1 MSHAVNPDSRTR
13 RNLLIALG
21 ALAALAVLVLAVV
34 VLPKVTD
41 DGDQEGVGGFH
52 ELRKDEFAAALVEA
66 REEAG
71 SWGYLQAQTRDGKP
85 TGVVEGRVAWDGEK
99 YELAIVPTNST
110 DGEGEFRHVDSTW
123 YYYSPSQNKKKPWLE
138 LDEESEIGKLLLE
151 GVEKDNDPRHQLA
164 VFEDPAGF
172 QVMGVE
178 NVGVAEAVHYRI
190 TVPVERVKEL
200 TSLPVVGNPGD
211 QQVYDVWV
219 NEKDQIVKMLI
230 PVTIAGIESE
240 VVTTYTGYGEEV
252 VIEAPPADQ
261 VGVAKIKLRNDSKGG
276 ARAGE

>member
-1 MSHAVNPDSRTR
+1 MSHVVNPTGRTR
-13 RNLLIALG
+13 RNVLIALG

-34 VLPKVTD
+34 VLPKVTGD
-41 DGDQEGVGGFH
+41 DEDGNVGGFH
-52 ELRKDEFAAALVEA
+52 ELRKDEFATALIEA

-99 YELAIVPTNST
+99 YELAILPTTSA

-138 LDEESEIGKLLLE
+138 LDEKTELGKLLLE
-151 GVEKDNDPRHQLA
+151 GIETDNDPRRQLE
-164 VFEDPAGF
+164 VFEDPSGF

-178 NVGVAEAVHYRI
+178 NVGVAEAVHYRV

-240 VVTTYTGYGEEV
+240 VVTTYTAYGDDV
-252 VIEAPPADQ
+252 SIEAPPADQ
-261 VGVAKIKLRNDSKGG
+261 VSAAKIKLRKEAGKG
-276 ARAGE
+276 